1 MSPRTARVLWTFA
14 SLVVAASVS
23 TDVYADARVFERGR
37 DAETGEIPQPRE
49 HRYVDLTAF
58 LQPGLLLRFTDGA
71 RLEDD
76 ARRLNDTDEIVL
88 HRARLGIDASPVWW
102 ARLKLEADLAE
113 GSFRLT
119 DAFVELRP
127 HPAVH
132 LTFGRM
138 PAPFLLAY
146 RFHESNLGFVDRP
159 LYTPLAEQ
167 RAFLEMFAPRDLGVR
182 VSGRVG
188 DLEPGAHTPV
198 FEYALAAMTRPERGV
213 RPEDGSEWIYSGRVA
228 FHPLG
233 IADGE
238 AYEGDLA
245 RNTVPRVAVGGGV
258 YTGCERDWSR
268 AFTADL
274 ELRWQGLYVSGAYL
288 WSKNGPASDRE
299 LGYGRCGGGTTG
311 DRTVSA
317 GSHAQV
323 AYVLPELLFPVRG
336 QALEVMARFDW
347 VQPEAPFDS
356 ERRLRGGTTSHPDYV
371 MPSTLD
377 GPRGPERSRWSFGVT
392 WHASTSTPMR
402 VQLVYQHHREAEEV
416 AGLPAKLRN
425 DVLWLQITAGI

>member
-1 MSPRTARVLWTFA
+1 MSPRTVRVLWTFA

-58 LQPGLLLRFTDGA
+58 LQPGLLLRFADDGP
-71 RLEDD
+71 LV
-76 ARRLNDTDEIVL
+76 NDTDELVL
-88 HRARLGIDASPVWW
+88 HRARIGVDASPVWW

-113 GSFRLT
+113 GSFQLT

-132 LTFGRM
+132 LTLGRM

-167 RAFLEMFAPRDLGVR
+167 RAFLSMFAPRDLGVR

-198 FEYALAAMTRPERGV
+198 FEYALAAMTRPERRAM
-213 RPEDGSEWIYSGRVA
+213 RPEDGSEWIYTGRVA

-258 YTGCERDWSR
+258 YTGCELDWSR
-268 AFTADL
+268 AFTADV
-274 ELRWQGLYVSGAYL
+274 ELRWQGLYVSGAYV
-288 WSKNGPASDRE
+288 WSKNGPAADRQ
-299 LGYGRCGGGTTG
+299 LGYGRCGGGATG

-347 VQPEAPFDS
+347 VQPEAPFDPD
-356 ERRLRGGTTSHPDYV
+356 RRLRGGTTSHPDYV
-371 MPSTLD
+371 VPNTLD
-377 GPRGPERSRWSFGVT
+377 GPRGPERNRWSFGLT
-392 WHASTSTPMR
+392 WHASMSTPMR
-402 VQLVYQHHREAEEV
+402 VQLVYQHHREAEDV
-416 AGLPAKLRN
+416 AGLVGQTRN

>member
-1 MSPRTARVLWTFA
+1 MSPRTVRVLWTFA

-58 LQPGLLLRFTDGA
+58 LQPGLLLRFADDGP
-71 RLEDD
+71 LV
-76 ARRLNDTDEIVL
+76 NDTDELVL
-88 HRARLGIDASPVWW
+88 HRARIGVDASPVWW

-113 GSFRLT
+113 GSFQLT

-132 LTFGRM
+132 LTLGRM

-167 RAFLEMFAPRDLGVR
+167 RAFLSMFAPRDLGVR

-198 FEYALAAMTRPERGV
+198 FEYALAAMTRPERRAM
-213 RPEDGSEWIYSGRVA
+213 RPEDGSEWIYTGRVA

-258 YTGCERDWSR
+258 YTGCELDWSR
-268 AFTADL
+268 AFTADV
-274 ELRWQGLYVSGAYL
+274 ELRWQGLYVSGAYV
-288 WSKNGPASDRE
+288 WSKNGPAADRQ
-299 LGYGRCGGGTTG
+299 LGYGRCGGGATG

-347 VQPEAPFDS
+347 VQPEAPFDPD
-356 ERRLRGGTTSHPDYV
+356 RRLRGGTTSHPDYV
-371 MPSTLD
+371 VPNTLD
-377 GPRGPERSRWSFGVT
+377 GPRGPERNRWSFGLT
-392 WHASTSTPMR
+392 WHASMSTPMR
-402 VQLVYQHHREAEEV
+402 VQLFYQHHREAEDV
-416 AGLPAKLRN
+416 AGLVGQTRN